1 MVTTAPPGNRAP
13 RSSAPRSPSIR
24 VQRAEAAMFR
34 RSLTLVGLS
43 VVAPGTAQLIAGN
56 RRLGRAVLWT
66 WVGLVVLCGLVLWLV
81 PLDELAGLFVRPWLL
96 TAIKLLLFAAAIG
109 WIALVVDAWRLGHP
123 PGLNRKH
130 RLVMVGTT
138 LALSAMVATPLLLA
152 ARYASAAHEAVV
164 ALFPSSDAAV
174 ASDGRLNI
182 LLLGADAGK
191 GRVGVRPDSISVV
204 SIDVRT
210 GAPLLV
216 SVPRNLEKARFTE
229 GSPAAALFPDGFS
242 GAGDRGEWLINAT
255 WTYGEDNPK
264 LFPGDGEPGVTA
276 VKQAVEGT
284 LGLPVHYFVVIDLD
298 GFSDLVDALGGVT
311 IRITEPIPIGSGGEV
326 LEPGLRRLD
335 GYEALWYAR
344 SRTGSS
350 DYARMSRQRCVLGAI
365 LHEADPSTVLRN
377 FTALAQAST
386 SVITTDIP
394 QAELP
399 ELVDLAWRAKDL
411 PVTSL
416 QLVPP
421 LIEPAD
427 PDLGVIAE
435 QLDLAMAVS
444 VDAGSDDADNEA
456 TRAPTATA
464 DVQDAAAA
472 DGDGPSEAD
481 PAANDA
487 AAEAPPPAVDLSS
500 VCSYE

>member
-1 MVTTAPPGNRAP
+1 
-13 RSSAPRSPSIR
+13 
-24 VQRAEAAMFR
+24 
-34 RSLTLVGLS
+34 
-43 VVAPGTAQLIAGN
+43 
-56 RRLGRAVLWT
+56 
-66 WVGLVVLCGLVLWLV
+66 
-81 PLDELAGLFVRPWLL
+81 
-96 TAIKLLLFAAAIG
+96 
-109 WIALVVDAWRLGHP
+109 
-123 PGLNRKH
+123 
-130 RLVMVGTT
+130 
-138 LALSAMVATPLLLA
+138 
-152 ARYASAAHEAVV
+152 
-164 ALFPSSDAAV
+164 
-174 ASDGRLNI
+174 
-182 LLLGADAGK
+182 
-191 GRVGVRPDSISVV
+191 
-204 SIDVRT
+204 
-210 GAPLLV
+210 
-216 SVPRNLEKARFTE
+216 
-229 GSPAAALFPDGFS
+229 
-242 GAGDRGEWLINAT
+242 
-255 WTYGEDNPK
+255 
-264 LFPGDGEPGVTA
+264 
-276 VKQAVEGT
+276 
-284 LGLPVHYFVVIDLD
+284 
-298 GFSDLVDALGGVT
+298 
-311 IRITEPIPIGSGGEV
+311 
-326 LEPGLRRLD
+326 
-335 GYEALWYAR
+335 
-344 SRTGSS
+344 
-350 DYARMSRQRCVLGAI
+350 MSRQRCVLGAI

-472 DGDGPSEAD
+472 DSDGPSEAD

>member
-1 MVTTAPPGNRAP
+1 
-13 RSSAPRSPSIR
+13 
-24 VQRAEAAMFR
+24 
-34 RSLTLVGLS
+34 
-43 VVAPGTAQLIAGN
+43 
-56 RRLGRAVLWT
+56 
-66 WVGLVVLCGLVLWLV
+66 
-81 PLDELAGLFVRPWLL
+81 
-96 TAIKLLLFAAAIG
+96 
-109 WIALVVDAWRLGHP
+109 
-123 PGLNRKH
+123 
-130 RLVMVGTT
+130 
-138 LALSAMVATPLLLA
+138 
-152 ARYASAAHEAVV
+152 
-164 ALFPSSDAAV
+164 
-174 ASDGRLNI
+174 
-182 LLLGADAGK
+182 
-191 GRVGVRPDSISVV
+191 VRPDSISVV